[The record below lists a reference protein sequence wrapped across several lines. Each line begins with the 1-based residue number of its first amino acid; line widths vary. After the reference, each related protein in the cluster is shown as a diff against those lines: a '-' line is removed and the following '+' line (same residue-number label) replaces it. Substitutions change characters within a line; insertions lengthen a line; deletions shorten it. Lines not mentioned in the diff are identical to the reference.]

1 MKKLGEGG
9 FCLVRKV
16 RHKIKNQ
23 EFAMKQLN
31 KNSITKEEKKNLD
44 YEIEILEKIDHPNIL
59 RTFECYK

>member
-1 MKKLGEGG
+1 
-9 FCLVRKV
+9 
-16 RHKIKNQ
+16 
-23 EFAMKQLN
+23 MKQLN